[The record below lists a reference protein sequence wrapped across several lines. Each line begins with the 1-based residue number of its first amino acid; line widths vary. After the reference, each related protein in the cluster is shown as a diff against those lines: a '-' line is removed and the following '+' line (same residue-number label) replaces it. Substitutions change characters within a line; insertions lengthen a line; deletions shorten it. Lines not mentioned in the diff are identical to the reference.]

1 MKKLF
6 NNYVFKSYNNCNKN
20 VFMLAAKCD
29 LLRDKIK
36 KEKDITAGY
45 YLRRDL
51 HYSEIAYHNQIKE
64 CNDILMNFD
73 SKKFVNKE

>member
-1 MKKLF
+1 MMKLF
-6 NNYVFKSYNNCNKN
+6 DNNIFKSYNNCNKN

-36 KEKDITAGY
+36 KETDLTTGY

-51 HYSEIAYHNQIKE
+51 H
-64 CNDILMNFD
+64 
-73 SKKFVNKE
+73 

>member
-1 MKKLF
+1 MKI
-6 NNYVFKSYNNCNKN
+6 FKNSIFESYNDCNTN

>member
-1 MKKLF
+1 MKLI
-6 NNYVFKSYNNCNKN
+6 NNNIFKSYNNCNKN

-36 KEKDITAGY
+36 KETGY

-51 HYSEIAYHNQIKE
+51 HYSEIAYDNQIKE